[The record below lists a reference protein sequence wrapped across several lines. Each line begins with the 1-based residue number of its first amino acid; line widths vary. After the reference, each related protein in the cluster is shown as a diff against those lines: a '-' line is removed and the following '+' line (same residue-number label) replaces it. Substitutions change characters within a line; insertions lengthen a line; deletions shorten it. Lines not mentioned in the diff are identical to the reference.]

1 MQEDSRA
8 CFLGIEHSLSGRR
21 WESRLSAGAERQ
33 ALFLTQRLGVP
44 DLIGRL
50 LAGRGVS
57 AEDAASFLA
66 PSLRD
71 ALPDPSSLIDLDRAT
86 AVVADALE
94 RGEGIG
100 VLGDYDVDGATSAA
114 LLVRYF
120 RVINQT
126 LCVHIP
132 DRITEGYGPNQQ
144 ALDSL
149 KARGCRL
156 VFTVDCGTVA
166 CDLLDRV
173 QAAGLSIIVL
183 DHHVA
188 EPRLPAVSAVVNPN
202 RQDETGRYGDLCACG
217 VAFLFLVGLNREL
230 RRRDFFRTQG
240 LSEPD
245 LMGWLDLV
253 ALGTVADVMP
263 LTGLNRVYV
272 AQGLK
277 IMARRDNAGLV
288 ALGDIAGLSAAP
300 QSRHL
305 AFSLAPR
312 INAGGRVGEASL
324 GLRLLTCDDP
334 TEASHLAGQLDQM
347 NTERKKLEDSV
358 LLSASEQAQQQRD
371 HGCLIVAGRGWHS
384 GVIGIVASRLKDRFH
399 RPVLVISFDEQG
411 RGKGSGRSVA
421 GVDLGAAVTAAR
433 QEGLLCTGGGHAM
446 AAGLSLTEEALD
458 DFIAFLRA
466 RVARDLVPRVPVLG
480 LDGVLTPAGA
490 CGDLVDL
497 LESCGP
503 YGVGNPQPR
512 FVLPSVQI
520 IKPVVR
526 QDKHVSCLLRGQ
538 DGLSLKAIAFRVMG
552 TELGQGLLNS
562 RGRLF
567 HVAGKLQR
575 DSYGGQDAVQV
586 IIEDAANVL

>member
-1 MQEDSRA
+1 MHTEEARA
-8 CFLGIEHSLSGRR
+8 CFLGVERSLSGRR

-33 ALFLTQRLGVP
+33 VLFLTQRLGVP
-44 DLIGRL
+44 DLIGRI

-57 AEDAASFLA
+57 VDDAASFLA
-66 PSLRD
+66 PSLRH
-71 ALPDPSSLIDLDRAT
+71 ALPDPSSFIDLDRAT
-86 AVVADALE
+86 TAVADALE
-94 RGEGIG
+94 RGEDIG

-114 LLVRYF
+114 VLVRYF
-120 RVINQT
+120 RAINKT

-144 ALDSL
+144 ALDNL

-166 CDLLDRV
+166 YELLDRV
-173 QAAGLSIIVL
+173 QEAGLSIIVL
-183 DHHVA
+183 DHHVG
-188 EPRLPAVSAVVNPN
+188 EPRLPAVTAVVNPN
-202 RQDETGRYGDLCACG
+202 RQDETGRYGELCACG
-217 VAFLFLVGLNREL
+217 VVFLFLVGLNREL
-230 RRRDFFRTQG
+230 RRRDFFRIQG
-240 LSEPD
+240 MSEPD
-245 LMGWLDLV
+245 LIGCLDLV

-263 LTGLNRVYV
+263 LKGLNRAYV

-277 IMARRDNAGLV
+277 VMARRQNAGLV
-288 ALGDIAGLSAAP
+288 ALCDVAGLSTAP
-300 QSRHL
+300 QSSHL

-312 INAGGRVGEASL
+312 INAGGRVGDASL

-334 TEASHLAGQLDQM
+334 TEASLLARRLDQM
-347 NTERKKLEDSV
+347 NAERKELEDSV
-358 LLSASEQAQQQRD
+358 LLSASRQAQHQSD
-371 HGCLIVAGRGWHS
+371 CLIVTGQGWHP

-399 RPVLVISFDEQG
+399 APTVVISFDEQG

-433 QEGLLCTGGGHAM
+433 QAGLLCTGGGHAM
-446 AAGLSLTEEALD
+446 AAGLSMTEDTLD
-458 DFIAFLRA
+458 DFIAFMRA
-466 RVARDLVPRVPVLG
+466 RVVCDLVPRVPVLG
-480 LDGVLTPAGA
+480 IDGALTPAAA

-497 LESCGP
+497 LDSCGP
-503 YGVGNPQPR
+503 YGVGNVQPR
-512 FVLPSVQI
+512 FVLPSMQI
-520 IKPVVR
+520 VKPVVR

-562 RGRLF
+562 HGGVF

-575 DSYGGQDAVQV
+575 DSYGYRDAVQI
-586 IIEDAANVL
+586 IIEDASLIF